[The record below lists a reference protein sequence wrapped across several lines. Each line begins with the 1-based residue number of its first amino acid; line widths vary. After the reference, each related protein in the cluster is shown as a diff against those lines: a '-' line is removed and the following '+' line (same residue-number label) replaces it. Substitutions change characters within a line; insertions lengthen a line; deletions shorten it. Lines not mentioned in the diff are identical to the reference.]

1 MMKSMINSKYDE
13 ESSLKTVLPP
23 VARDEKRGCSGVSY
37 LKLLSVKV
45 AGKLL
50 YQLVKKKKLAT
61 FSAQKISLSL
71 QD

>member
-13 ESSLKTVLPP
+13 ESSLLPP

-45 AGKLL
+45 VGKLL

-61 FSAQKISLSL
+61 FSVQNISLSL

>member
-1 MMKSMINSKYDE
+1 MINSKYDE

-45 AGKLL
+45 VGKLL